1 MDRPRLPLTWTD
13 WASGDWL
20 GDANPMGVMKPALA
34 GSIDGLTRAV
44 GATLGA
50 IDKSATLA
58 PQFMLETI
66 LDGARSRLRG
76 RDLVIRN
83 GDGALRLHL
92 DDLRFD
98 LAALPLAVGQLGSIH
113 ADASKVSWPLPL
125 GARGDA
131 PEGRADA
138 SASGRSRAG
147 VENGALDLLHVEFAN
162 VHIRPGFAPVLVTA
176 PIRLRAT
183 IGQGALDGFL
193 AGVADKVHVELG
205 DHTATA
211 RRPGHESWGH
221 ATVEPRVEDA
231 KMRLVAT
238 GVSVRSRAMRA
249 PGRGLPAVLVDL
261 PTLPGGMRITRIEVG
276 DHVVHVDALIE
287 SLEEPITAQQLAT
300 VASLVRVGAPEI
312 DLSPSTP

>member
-13 WASGDWL
+13 WVSGDWL

-34 GSIDGLTRAV
+34 GSIDGLSRAV

-76 RDLVIRN
+76 RDLVIRH
-83 GDGALRLHL
+83 GDGELRLHL

-113 ADASKVSWPLPL
+113 ADASHVTWPL
-125 GARGDA
+125 GA
-131 PEGRADA
+131 EVET
-138 SASGRSRAG
+138 AG
-147 VENGALDLLHVEFAN
+147 VEQPLAALDSLHVEFAN

-176 PIRLRAT
+176 PIRLHAT
-183 IGQGALDGFL
+183 IGQAGLDGFL
-193 AGVADKVHVELG
+193 ADRADKVHVELG

-211 RRPGHESWGH
+211 RRPGHEAWGH
-221 ATVEPRVEDA
+221 ATVEPRVEDGR
-231 KMRLVAT
+231 MRLVAT
-238 GVSVRSRAMRA
+238 GVSVRSRALRA
-249 PGRGLPAVLVDL
+249 PGRGLPAILVDL
-261 PTLPGGMRITRIEVG
+261 PTLPGGMRVTRMEVG

-287 SLEEPITAQQLAT
+287 SLEEPITAQQLAN
-300 VASLVRVGAPEI
+300 VASVVRVGAPDI
-312 DLSPSTP
+312 DLSPHTP